1 MTEYRNAA
9 DAFIAELRGIHDTG
23 DLITVRGST
32 TRERCSRLLSL
43 QRPLER
49 CIVLP
54 HRHNDIF
61 ATVAETVWVL
71 AGRNDLAF
79 LRAYLPRADD
89 FSDDGVTWRAGY
101 GPRLRAW
108 HGVDQI
114 DRTRATLLHDSSSR
128 QAVMSLFDPAT
139 DFLPSRDIPC
149 TNWLHF
155 LLRDGRLDLHVAMR
169 SNDIWWGLSGINAFE
184 WSVLLEMMAHW
195 LDAEVGQLH
204 YFASSLHLY
213 ERHFARAQQVLRSP
227 ATSGPYVST
236 PPPTTARFRTAW
248 HELDDTFA
256 EWFALEQRLRDGS
269 DPRAELLAFP
279 DPLLRQFL
287 LAVRVKWLHHAHPLE
302 DEIVRAAIEDL
313 GDTDL
318 AFGVREQLY
327 RSIERRA
334 DDG

>member
-1 MTEYRNAA
+1 MPEYRNAG
-9 DAFIAELRGIHDTG
+9 DAFVTELREIREAG
-23 DLITVRGST
+23 DLVQVRGSST
-32 TRERCSRLLSL
+32 QERRSRLLTL

-54 HRHNDIF
+54 RRHNDIF
-61 ATVAETVWVL
+61 AIAAETVWVL

-89 FSDDGVTWRAGY
+89 FSDDGTTWRAGY

-114 DRTRATLLHDSSSR
+114 GQSLSILRRDGSSR
-128 QAVMSLFDPAT
+128 QAVISLFDPAL
-139 DFLPSRDIPC
+139 DFVVSRDIPC

-155 LLRDGRLDLHVAMR
+155 LLRDGRLDLHIAMR
-169 SNDIWWGLSGINAFE
+169 SNDIWWGLSAINLFE

-195 LDAEVGQLH
+195 LDADVGQLH

-213 ERHFARAQQVLRSP
+213 DRHFDRAEQVLRAPAVDSP
-227 ATSGPYVST
+227 YDSRRIPAPF
-236 PPPTTARFRTAW
+236 TTAW
-248 HELDDTFA
+248 DELDDRLSQ
-256 EWFALEQRLRDGS
+256 WFVLEQAFRSGS
-269 DPRAELLAFP
+269 DPRTEALGFP

-287 LAVRVKWLHHAHPLE
+287 LAVRVKWLYRAQPL
-302 DEIVRAAIEDL
+302 DSTALRSAIDDL
-313 GDTDL
+313 GDTDV
-318 AFGVREQLY
+318 AFAVRAQLD

-334 DDG
+334 NGG

>member
-1 MTEYRNAA
+1 MPEYRNAC
-9 DAFIAELRGIHDTG
+9 DAFVTELHEIRDTG
-23 DLITVRGST
+23 DLVHVRGFS
-32 TRERCSRLLSL
+32 TRERRSRLLTL

-61 ATVAETVWVL
+61 ATAAETVWVL

-108 HGVDQI
+108 HGIDQI
-114 DRTRATLLHDSSSR
+114 GQALSTLRRDGSSR
-128 QAVMSLFDPAT
+128 QAVLSLFDPAL
-139 DFLPSRDIPC
+139 DFVVSRDIPC

-155 LLRDGRLDLHVAMR
+155 LLRDGRLDLHIAMR
-169 SNDIWWGLSGINAFE
+169 SNDIWWGLSGINLFE
-184 WSVLLEMMAHW
+184 WSVLLEMMSHW

-213 ERHFARAQQVLRSP
+213 DRHYDRAERLLSVPAVDSP
-227 ATSGPYVST
+227 YDST
-236 PPPTTARFRTAW
+236 RTPAPFSTDW
-248 HELDDTFA
+248 SDLDDRLTQ
-256 EWFALEQRLRDGS
+256 WFALEQAFRSGS
-269 DPRAELLAFP
+269 DPRADALTFP

-287 LAVRVKWLHHAHPLE
+287 LAVRVKWLHRTHPLN
-302 DEIVRAAIEDL
+302 ITTVRSAIDDL
-313 GDTDL
+313 GDTDV
-318 AFGVREQLY
+318 AFAVREQLD
-327 RSIERRA
+327 RTIERRA
-334 DDG
+334 NGG